1 MRSPRVAVS
10 SLFLVLLVLCASSFA
25 SSDTSFSNNG
35 GTLSGSNAGL
45 SLSGSTLVAVS
56 GYNGNSAI
64 GDLGTLSFT
73 TGALTSGSL
82 QQGGTFAAGG
92 TFNIQGN
99 GTDGLNGTLF
109 AGSFTSPVTWTLVT
123 LANGTH
129 NYTLSGVVTGTMNGM
144 TVSGVTVQ
152 LTVNS
157 GKGYF
162 DGAIA
167 VASGETNVTS
177 TVPEPST
184 LALFG
189 SGLVGMISLARRK
202 LALR

>member
-92 TFNIQGN
+92 TFDIQGN

-109 AGSFTSPVTWTLVT
+109 SGSFTSPVTWTLVT